1 MSLRPDYDDMR
12 DWQYREENPGYE
24 REIAYTPDPDDPDRD
39 PEVEG
44 LVAEI
49 YAHDNAKRRENN
61 LRTENA
67 RLRAL
72 LEEHGIEIPEES

>member
-12 DWQYREENPGYE
+12 DFQYAEEHPGYQ
-24 REIAYTPDPDDPDRD
+24 REIAYTPDTSDPDYD
-39 PEVEG
+39 PEIEAMV
-44 LVAEI
+44 VDI

-67 RLRAL
+67 TLRAL
-72 LEEHGIEIPEES
+72 LTQHDIEIPEEN